1 MVLAALLLPA
11 LLRAQ
16 VEKRVE
22 VTKAYVPHVGQA
34 TKLRLEPNM
43 VDTVK
48 MNPDIDYTITPLSI
62 ETNLATDPI
71 RPAQV
76 TYWEFNRPLPC
87 CLKVGAGYPL
97 NSALD
102 FHIATQNASTGYAL
116 AYLNHAGSYSKITND
131 FGGRHN
137 STQMY
142 NRAGAAAGKYLG
154 RRVLEAEVNYTDRL
168 MHAYGSPGRAAEAS
182 TPGLAAS
189 APGLAAET
197 FAPGRL
203 LAPGAEVRAG
213 VGEARIRLGDDFLDL
228 DRFNFNI
235 ELFGSCFKEY
245 SRSGYSQYDLGAA
258 IALSKRFG
266 RHLFRLDLGGERIA
280 ARRGDHYT
288 DMVMRGGL
296 RYGYRARRI
305 DILAGADY
313 LFDRVEVA
321 DRRTRHY
328 VMPYARLRFDPGHGS
343 FVPFVELDGEWQGYS
358 FGELMLLNPYV
369 AEGIGLTTNSVD
381 YRLRVG
387 VDGNILG
394 KRVAYRAYFG
404 MTLAPDRLYWRV
416 VGDTDGNMAFEP
428 TAGRQ
433 LTTSV
438 NLEAEYRPVS
448 RLHLSLGLHGYLYN
462 DDDELS
468 WAPEDPLLR
477 GWSNGAPAFR
487 ADFGLRYRSRKL
499 SFGITAEVQSVRT
512 WSVYAPQPAA
522 DAVPGGTPGD
532 VPGSTPG
539 DVPAGAA
546 AQAAA
551 AGGVYADMPRG
562 VHGGAYGGAR
572 GDVYGCTRGDA
583 LGDVRGGAYGGTRGC
598 APGNVRGGMYGG
610 APRGVYG
617 ATRVGTAADGAV
629 TDGSATAGPS
639 VIWPDR
645 FKVPFTV
652 DLRVDV
658 DWHVSERVTLFAE
671 GRNLTN
677 AHLYEWAFYPSLGA
691 NFTAGAKIRF

>member
-1 MVLAALLLPA
+1 MKRVMTMVLAALLLPA

-34 TKLRLEPNM
+34 AKLRMVPDM

-102 FHIATQNASTGYAL
+102 FHVATQNAGTGYAL
-116 AYLNHAGSYSKITND
+116 ASLNHEGSYSKIAND

-137 STQMY
+137 STRMY

-168 MHAYGSPGRAAEAS
+168 THAYGSPGLAAAAEASALGRAAEAS
-182 TPGLAAS
+182 
-189 APGLAAET
+189 
-197 FAPGRL
+197 APGRL
-203 LAPGAEVRAG
+203 FAPGAEARSG

-280 ARRGDHYT
+280 ARRGGHYA
-288 DMVMRGGL
+288 DMVMRGGV
-296 RYGYRARRI
+296 RYGYRARRV

-313 LFDRVEVA
+313 LFDRVELA

-328 VMPYARLRFDPGHGS
+328 VMPYARLRFDPGQGC
-343 FVPFVELDGEWQGYS
+343 FVPFVELDGEWQGNS
-358 FGELMLLNPYV
+358 FGALALRNPYV
-369 AEGIGLTTNSVD
+369 VEGIGLATNSVD

-387 VDGNILG
+387 VDGNIFG

-416 VGDTDGNMAFEP
+416 VGDADGNMAFEP
-428 TAGRQ
+428 TTGRQ

-448 RLHLSLGLHGYLYN
+448 RLHFSLGLHGYLYN
-462 DDDELS
+462 DDDDLA
-468 WAPEDPLLR
+468 WAPEDPVRR
-477 GWSNGAPAFR
+477 GWSNGSPAFR
-487 ADFGLRYRSRKL
+487 ADLGLRYRSRKL
-499 SFGITAEVQSVRT
+499 SFGIAADLQSVRC
-512 WSVYAPQPAA
+512 WSVYAPPAA
-522 DAVPGGTPGD
+522 ED
-532 VPGSTPG
+532 
-539 DVPAGAA
+539 AA
-546 AQAAA
+546 AESP
-551 AGGVYADMPRG
+551 V
-562 VHGGAYGGAR
+562 
-572 GDVYGCTRGDA
+572 
-583 LGDVRGGAYGGTRGC
+583 
-598 APGNVRGGMYGG
+598 
-610 APRGVYG
+610 
-617 ATRVGTAADGAV
+617 
-629 TDGSATAGPS
+629 S
-639 VIWPDR
+639 WPAR

-652 DLRVDV
+652 DLRADI
-658 DWHVSERVTLFAE
+658 DWHLSERVTLFAE

-677 AHLYEWAFYPSLGA
+677 ARLYEWAFYPELGA